1 MKIKYLLLMILFL
14 TTGCWNYTEL
24 NDLAIVKGVSIDQ
37 EEDNY
42 IVNYMISNAS
52 SEKGSSKDSSP
63 QTALI
68 EGKGKTIS
76 EAISEIKLISPK
88 KIYIGH
94 MLVYVISEAVAKN
107 SLTEA
112 TDYFFRNN
120 NSKRSFQVVIAKDTK
135 AKDTLK
141 ILSPLDSFPSD
152 NIAKNLAT
160 AESFS
165 GYVSNSAFVSFIRKI
180 KEDGI
185 DASANGITII
195 GSTEKGSS
203 EENLKSSSI
212 DNYVKIEPLAI
223 FKKDQLVAWTDQ
235 DVSKG
240 INIFL
245 SAVQELKLT
254 IPYEDGYFSFKITNI
269 KSSSDF
275 KINDNITFDFKI
287 KATSNIEEMTIY
299 IDTKKE
305 DNIKLLEELINN
317 EIKRILHKTTQFI
330 QEKQSDAI
338 GLGYR
343 IYIND
348 YQNWLNLKTNWNE
361 MYLPKVKVNF
371 EVKTTLLAEEDTNE
385 GTVKSNK

>member
-1 MKIKYLLLMILFL
+1 MILFL

-361 MYLPKVKVNF
+361 THLPKVKVNF

-385 GTVKSNK
+385 GTAKSNK

>member
-254 IPYEDGYFSFKITNI
+254 IPYKDGYFSFKITNI

-361 MYLPKVKVNF
+361 THLPKVKVNF

-385 GTVKSNK
+385 GTAKSNK

>member
-165 GYVSNSAFVSFIRKI
+165 GYVSNSAFVSFLRKI

-254 IPYEDGYFSFKITNI
+254 IPYKDGYFSFKITNI

-361 MYLPKVKVNF
+361 THLPKVKVNF

-385 GTVKSNK
+385 GTAKSNK

>member
-361 MYLPKVKVNF
+361 THLPKVKVNF

-385 GTVKSNK
+385 GTAKSNK

>member
-254 IPYEDGYFSFKITNI
+254 IPYKDGYFSFKITNI

-343 IYIND
+343 SYIND

-361 MYLPKVKVNF
+361 THLPKVKVNF

-385 GTVKSNK
+385 GTAKSNK

>member
-1 MKIKYLLLMILFL
+1 MILFL

-165 GYVSNSAFVSFIRKI
+165 GYVSNSAFVYFIRKI

-317 EIKRILHKTTQFI
+317 EIKRILNKTTQFI

-361 MYLPKVKVNF
+361 THLPKVKVNF

-385 GTVKSNK
+385 GTAKSNK

>member
-1 MKIKYLLLMILFL
+1 MILFL

-361 MYLPKVKVNF
+361 THLPKVKVNF

>member
-1 MKIKYLLLMILFL
+1 MILFL

-254 IPYEDGYFSFKITNI
+254 IPYKDGYFSFKITNI

-361 MYLPKVKVNF
+361 THLPKVKVNF

-385 GTVKSNK
+385 GTAKSNK

>member
-361 MYLPKVKVNF
+361 THLPKVKVNF